1 MNRIILSI
9 VIGVTLVSAVPSLAV
24 AQRCT
29 TRWNSLLRQY
39 ETRCDDG
46 TTQRD
51 QYNDLLRQWDTTIQ
65 RGQPGQFPQE
75 RWRRTTYNEF
85 LRQWQTVCD

>member
-1 MNRIILSI
+1 MKRIILSV
-9 VIGVTLVSAVPSLAV
+9 VIGVNLVSAVPSLAV

-29 TRWNSLLRQY
+29 TQWNSLLRQY

-46 TTQRD
+46 TSQRD

-65 RGQPGQFPQE
+65 SGRPGQFPQE
-75 RWRRTTYNEF
+75 RRCRTTYNAL
-85 LRQWQTVCD
+85 LRQWQTDCN